1 MRLKNKV
8 ALVTG
13 GSRGIGRSICI
24 EIAKNG
30 ADIVLTY
37 IKDKDAADQ
46 LVDEIVKMGRKAMA
60 IQADAADYLKAQEIV
75 AIIKERFGRLDI
87 LVNNAGTI
95 ADAPLFMLTE
105 NAWDQVINTN
115 LKSVFNYS
123 KAVIV
128 TFLKQEAGCII
139 NISSVSGMGGVA
151 GQSNY
156 CASKAGIINF
166 TKSVAKEVAKKNVR
180 INSIS
185 PGYVKTDMIT
195 QINEKRNN
203 ELLAAI
209 PMQRVADPEDISKV
223 VVFLATDDANY
234 ITGQNIV
241 IDGGMSF

>member
-1 MRLKNKV
+1 
-8 ALVTG
+8 
-13 GSRGIGRSICI
+13 
-24 EIAKNG
+24 
-30 ADIVLTY
+30 
-37 IKDKDAADQ
+37 
-46 LVDEIVKMGRKAMA
+46 MA

-166 TKSVAKEVAKKNVR
+166 TKSVAKEVAKK
-180 INSIS
+180 
-185 PGYVKTDMIT
+185 
-195 QINEKRNN
+195 
-203 ELLAAI
+203 
-209 PMQRVADPEDISKV
+209 
-223 VVFLATDDANY
+223 
-234 ITGQNIV
+234 
-241 IDGGMSF
+241 MSV